1 MPSRFVLAL
10 MQLVVGWFAAPY
22 AVAYVPGLGA
32 LSLFVYAVV
41 FAVLV
46 WIVGLVLSQ
55 ALRGIRTPSRETL
68 VASLVGALIGAA
80 AITFVVA
87 VVPGFLVLLPSI
99 PARTYPLIGAILGY
113 LAR

>member
-10 MQLVVGWFAAPY
+10 VQLVVGWFAAPY

-32 LSLFVYAVV
+32 LSLF
-41 FAVLV
+41 
-46 WIVGLVLSQ
+46 

-68 VASLVGALIGAA
+68 FASLVGALIGAA